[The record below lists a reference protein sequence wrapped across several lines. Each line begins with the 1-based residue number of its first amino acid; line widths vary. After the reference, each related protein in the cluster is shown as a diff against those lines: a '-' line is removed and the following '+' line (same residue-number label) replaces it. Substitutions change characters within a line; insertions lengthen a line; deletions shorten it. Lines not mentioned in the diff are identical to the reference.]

1 VKKLPED
8 KAVNSWSRVPFG
20 LSARGI
26 AAEDTMK
33 LKDKV
38 AIVTGASR
46 GIGEGIAL
54 CMAKAGA
61 KVVLASRT
69 VNEIDYMP
77 GTIHSVAKKIE
88 EAGGQALPVQVD
100 VSNEEQ
106 VQAMVDKTME
116 EYGQIDILVNNAGY
130 VQTIKPLWEI
140 TREEWKNLFDVDVVG
155 TFLCC
160 KYVIPHMIER
170 KYGKIINMG
179 SIQGRQGLRGQAA
192 YGGCKAAVHN
202 ITLSLAKDAA
212 PYNINVNAV
221 GPGASKSFMIE
232 SMINTKMPDEAKDTV
247 FNLLYENHSLLKRE
261 VTAEDIGNTCVFLAS
276 EDSRNINGETIYIDG
291 GQPLKGE

>member
-1 VKKLPED
+1 
-8 KAVNSWSRVPFG
+8 
-20 LSARGI
+20 
-26 AAEDTMK
+26 MK
-33 LKDKV
+33 LEDKV

-130 VQTIKPLWEI
+130 VQAIKPLWEV
-140 TREEWKNLFDVDVVG
+140 TREEWEKLFDVDVIG

-247 FNLLYENHSLLKRE
+247 FDLLYENHSLLKRE
-261 VTAEDIGNTCVFLAS
+261 VTAEDIGNACVFLAS

>member
-1 VKKLPED
+1 
-8 KAVNSWSRVPFG
+8 
-20 LSARGI
+20 
-26 AAEDTMK
+26 MK

-54 CMAKAGA
+54 CMAEAGA
-61 KVVLASRT
+61 HVVVASRT

-77 GTIHSVAKKIE
+77 GTVLSVAKQVE
-88 EAGGQALPVQVD
+88 ERGVRALPVQVD

-116 EYGQIDILVNNAGY
+116 EFGQIDILVNNAG
-130 VQTIKPLWEI
+130 VVLTVKPLWEV
-140 TREEWKNLFDVDVVG
+140 TRAEFEWLYSVDVTG

-160 KYVIPHMIER
+160 KYVIPHMMKRE
-170 KYGKIINMG
+170 YGKIINMG

-192 YGGCKAAVHN
+192 YGGCKAGIHN
-202 ITLSLAKDAA
+202 FTLALAKDVAA
-212 PYNINVNAV
+212 YNINVNAV
-221 GPGASKSFMIE
+221 GPGASRSFMIE
-232 SMINTKMPDEAKDTV
+232 SMVNTAITDEAKDSIFDV
-247 FNLLYENHSLLKRE
+247 LYENCSLFRRE
-261 VTAEDIGNTCVFLAS
+261 VTAEDIGNACVFLAS
-276 EDSRNINGETIYIDG
+276 EDSRNINGQTLYIDG

>member
-1 VKKLPED
+1 
-8 KAVNSWSRVPFG
+8 
-20 LSARGI
+20 
-26 AAEDTMK
+26 MK

-54 CMAKAGA
+54 CMAEAGA
-61 KVVLASRT
+61 HVVVASRT

-77 GTIHSVAKKIE
+77 GTVLSVAKE
-88 EAGGQALPVQVD
+88 VEARGVRALPVQVD

-116 EYGQIDILVNNAGY
+116 EFGQIDILVNNAG
-130 VQTIKPLWEI
+130 VVLTVKPLWEV
-140 TREEWKNLFDVDVVG
+140 TREEFEWLYGVDVTG

-160 KYVIPHMIER
+160 KYVLPHMIKRES
-170 KYGKIINMG
+170 GKSINMG

-192 YGGCKAAVHN
+192 YGGCKAGIHN
-202 ITLSLAKDAA
+202 FTLALAKDVAA
-212 PYNINVNAV
+212 HNINVNCV
-221 GPGASKSFMIE
+221 GPGASRSFMIE
-232 SMINTKMPDEAKDTV
+232 SMVNTAITDEAKDSIFDV
-247 FNLLYENHSLLKRE
+247 LYENCSLLRRE
-261 VTAEDIGNTCVFLAS
+261 VTAEDIGNACVFLSS
-276 EDSRNINGETIYIDG
+276 EDSRNINGQTLYIDG

>member
-1 VKKLPED
+1 
-8 KAVNSWSRVPFG
+8 
-20 LSARGI
+20 
-26 AAEDTMK
+26 MK

-54 CMAKAGA
+54 CMAEAGA
-61 KVVLASRT
+61 HVVVASRT

-77 GTIHSVAKKIE
+77 GTVLSVAKQV
-88 EAGGQALPVQVD
+88 EARGVRALPVQVD

-116 EYGQIDILVNNAGY
+116 EFGQIDILVNNAG
-130 VQTIKPLWEI
+130 VVLTVKPLWEV
-140 TREEWKNLFDVDVVG
+140 TREEFEWLYSVDVTG

-160 KYVIPHMIER
+160 KYVIPHMMKRE
-170 KYGKIINMG
+170 YGKIINMG

-192 YGGCKAAVHN
+192 YGGCKAGIHN
-202 ITLSLAKDAA
+202 FTLALAKDVAA
-212 PYNINVNAV
+212 YNINVNCV
-221 GPGASKSFMIE
+221 GAGASRSFMIE
-232 SMINTKMPDEAKDTV
+232 SMINTKLTEEAKDSI
-247 FNLLYENHSLLKRE
+247 FDALYDKCSLFRRE
-261 VTAEDIGNTCVFLAS
+261 VTAEDIGNLCVFLGS
-276 EDSRNINGETIYIDG
+276 EDSRNINGQTLYIDG

>member
-1 VKKLPED
+1 
-8 KAVNSWSRVPFG
+8 
-20 LSARGI
+20 
-26 AAEDTMK
+26 MK

-54 CMAKAGA
+54 CMADAGA
-61 KVVLASRT
+61 KVVLAART
-69 VNEIDYMP
+69 VKEIDYMP
-77 GTIHSVAKKIE
+77 GTIHSVARKIE
-88 EAGGQALPVQVD
+88 ERGGRALAVQVD
-100 VSNEEQ
+100 VSDEEN
-106 VQAMVDKTME
+106 VKAMVDKTME
-116 EYGQIDILVNNAGY
+116 EFGQIDILVNNAGY
-130 VQTIKPLWEI
+130 VQAIKPLWEV
-140 TREEWKNLFDVDVVG
+140 TREEWQKLFDVDVVG

-192 YGGCKAAVHN
+192 YGGCKAAIHN
-202 ITLSLAKDAA
+202 ITLALAKDVA

-221 GPGASKSFMIE
+221 GPGASRSFMIE
-232 SMINTKMPDEAKDTV
+232 SMINTKLTQEAKDAV

-261 VTAEDIGNTCVFLAS
+261 VTPEDIGNACVFLAS
-276 EDSRNINGETIYIDG
+276 EEARNINGQTIYIEG